1 MSDLSDPNPGEPS
14 DNLVPPP
21 RFLGTLDG
29 EDIRESV
36 GSFSS
41 RARSEGLSSL
51 YALNPESLSAR
62 GSPRPESQ
70 DFPGPY
76 RDDPHTLP
84 DDPFDGPSVPLST
97 LSSQP
102 RFLSEKQAI
111 YPSKTSKSRRNTII
125 LAALGGLLLLI
136 VAVILPVYFLAIKHN
151 SNKATSSQQSGTATA
166 PSPSG
171 TKSPT
176 SQNLITGG
184 DGSTVTTEDGTTFT
198 YHNPFGG
205 YWYQDPNNPIA
216 NSARSQSWV
225 PALNETFK
233 YGTDR
238 IRGYVTRFNI
248 FLLLRTLSLRNIQCQ
263 PWRLASH

>member
-41 RARSEGLSSL
+41 RDRSEGLSS
-51 YALNPESLSAR
+51 NPESPLAR
-62 GSPRPESQ
+62 GSPRPESK
-70 DFPGPY
+70 DLPGPD

-84 DDPFDGPSVPLST
+84 DDPVDGPSVPLST
-97 LSSQP
+97 LTSQP
-102 RFLSEKQAI
+102 GVLSEKQAI

-151 SNKATSSQQSGTATA
+151 SSKQSGTTA

-176 SQNLITGG
+176 SQGLITGG

-205 YWYQDPNNPIA
+205 YWYQDPDNPMA

-248 FLLLRTLSLRNIQCQ
+248 FLPLRTLSLRNIQCQ